1 MSDTKF
7 YFPPEAL
14 PMPHEVRIWNRTIGL
29 SHPTVVIAEIGNNHN
44 GNLKIA
50 RQLVQAAAY
59 AGADAV
65 KFQKRVLSEV
75 FTEEMLKKP
84 QTSSRQLG
92 TNYGEYRQSME
103 LSEAELVE
111 LKELAHSLKMA
122 FSVTAF
128 DLEGF
133 KILRRIGMDFWK
145 VASFDVNHRG
155 LLEAVA
161 DQQQPIFLSTGMS
174 TLEERDEA
182 ITTITSRNSQ
192 LVPLHCV
199 SVYPTQPKD
208 YNIGA
213 VRTMRKRYRPL
224 PVGYSGHEKG
234 FIPTLVAVA
243 LGARVVERHF
253 TLDTSM
259 PGPDHATVSLDPIEF
274 AEMVRQIRRVEAAV
288 ADDRIYLHDG
298 EIQHRQKHGKNIV
311 ARVDIAAGTV
321 ITEDLLACKSTGME
335 GGIKPTLIDTVI
347 GRVAAIKIT
356 KDMMI
361 LEEYLE

>member
-1 MSDTKF
+1 MSNTKF
-7 YFPPEAL
+7 SFSL
-14 PMPHEVRIWNRTIGL
+14 PMPSEARIGKRIIGL
-29 SHPTVVIAEIGNNHN
+29 KHPTFVIAEIGNNHN
-44 GNLKIA
+44 GDIEIA
-50 RQLVQAAAY
+50 RRSVQAAAF

-65 KFQKRVLSEV
+65 KFQKRALTEV
-75 FTEEMLKKP
+75 FTDEMLQKP

-92 TNYGEYRQSME
+92 TTYGEYRQSLE
-103 LSEAELVE
+103 LSEVE
-111 LKELAHSLKMA
+111 LIELRELAHSLGMA
-122 FSVTAF
+122 FGVTPF
-128 DLEGF
+128 DLESVS
-133 KILRRIGMDFWK
+133 ILRRLEMDFWK

-182 ITTITSRNSQ
+182 VATITARNSQ

-213 VRTMRKRYRPL
+213 VRTMRKRYAPL

-234 FIPTLVAVA
+234 FIPTLIAVA
-243 LGARVVERHF
+243 LGARAVERHF

-274 AEMVRQIRRVEAAV
+274 AEMVRQIRRVEVAV
-288 ADDRIYLHDG
+288 IDDRIYLHDG
-298 EIQHRQKHGKNIV
+298 ELQHRQKHGKTVVAKIGIV
-311 ARVDIAAGTV
+311 AGTV
-321 ITEDLLACKSTGME
+321 ITVDMLACKSTGQE

-347 GRVAAIKIT
+347 GRTAKIDIA
-356 KDMMI
+356 KDTMI